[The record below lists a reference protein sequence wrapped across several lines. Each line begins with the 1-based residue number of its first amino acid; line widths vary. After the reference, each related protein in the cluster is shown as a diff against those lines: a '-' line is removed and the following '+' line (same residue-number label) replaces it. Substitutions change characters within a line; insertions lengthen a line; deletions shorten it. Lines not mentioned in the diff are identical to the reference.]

1 MWRLRESAHAA
12 LTDAGGAI
20 LDERTG
26 RWTTPATPT
35 ATAAVLLLL
44 SCDTQQQAA
53 QRYADRYGL
62 TTEHAAA
69 GVRTVADA
77 LTAQGLTVTTDA
89 RGCPLLEVVAV
100 TSMEAYSTVRT
111 RHCPLSGARLPS
123 ASRWPWCCCGCRSG
137 TRSAPYGGLGVSAGA
152 P

>member
-1 MWRLRESAHAA
+1 MWRLREGAHPA

-26 RWTTPATPT
+26 RWTHLTPT

-69 GVRTVADA
+69 DVRTVADA
-77 LTAQGLTVTTDA
+77 LTAQGLTVA
-89 RGCPLLEVVAV
+89 RPAPQ
-100 TSMEAYSTVRT
+100 R
-111 RHCPLSGARLPS
+111 
-123 ASRWPWCCCGCRSG
+123 RWWRWW
-137 TRSAPYGGLGVSAGA
+137 R
-152 P
+152 